1 MILIID
7 EWLWHD
13 LAGENREEKQK
24 EAFRFLECIFKICD
38 KIAIME
44 NSPFIK
50 KFWHFLNALPPEMIK
65 FFKNYFLFN
74 SDKCKLVDYTDK
86 YTLIGIKPD
95 DLYLYNLCYVLE
107 KENDE
112 CIIIT
117 TDKPL
122 IEVLKKQGLKVK
134 HRDEYLKGYFIKCH
148 V

>member
-50 KFWHFLNALPPEMIK
+50 KFWQLLNALTPMFGFECFCKGIVCK
-65 FFKNYFLFN
+65 GWIVFKY
-74 SDKCKLVDYTDK
+74 SY
-86 YTLIGIKPD
+86 I
-95 DLYLYNLCYVLE
+95 LC
-107 KENDE
+107 
-112 CIIIT
+112 
-117 TDKPL
+117 
-122 IEVLKKQGLKVK
+122 
-134 HRDEYLKGYFIKCH
+134 F
-148 V
+148 